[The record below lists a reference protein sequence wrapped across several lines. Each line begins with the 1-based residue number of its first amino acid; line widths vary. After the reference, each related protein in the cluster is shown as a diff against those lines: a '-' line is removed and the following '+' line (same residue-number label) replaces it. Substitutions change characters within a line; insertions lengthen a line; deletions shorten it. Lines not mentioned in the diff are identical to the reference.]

1 MVSPYVK
8 TRFTPS
14 GDITFSYK
22 QRNSKGQLLGSATAT
37 MSRKDFVRLFQDLQR
52 GNKTQKQVAG
62 IVKFVG
68 KVKIEDQRKNAM
80 DGINQVLNDYFHPT
94 QKQRAQLNQMME
106 GMSMSDFREW
116 YDSNSHLVGRVWGYT
131 DASGN
136 EVYDSSEKEDILNQ
150 VIGTMAKATG
160 TDAHSLRNAHIDDV
174 KYTWRYTSKS
184 GGK

>member
-1 MVSPYVK
+1 MATPYVK

-22 QRNSKGQLLGSATAT
+22 QRNAKGQLLGSATAT

-52 GNKTQKQVAG
+52 GNRTQKQIAG
-62 IVKFVG
+62 IVKSVG
-68 KVKIEDQRKNAM
+68 KVKIEEQRKNAM

-106 GMSMSDFREW
+106 YMSMSQFREW
-116 YDSNSHLVGRVWGYT
+116 YDNNSHLVGRVWGYT

-136 EVYDSSEKEDILNQ
+136 EVYDNSEKEDILNQ
-150 VIGTMAKATG
+150 VISTMAKATG
-160 TDAHSLRNAHIDDV
+160 TDAHTLRDMHIDDV
-174 KYTWRYTSKS
+174 QYTWRYTRKS